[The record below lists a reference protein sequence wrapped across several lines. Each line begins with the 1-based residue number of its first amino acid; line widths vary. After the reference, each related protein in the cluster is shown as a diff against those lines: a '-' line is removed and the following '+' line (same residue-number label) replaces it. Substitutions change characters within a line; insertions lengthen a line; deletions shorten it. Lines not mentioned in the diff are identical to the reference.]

1 MNITL
6 EIKPVL
12 GLSNLLFGASMS
24 EVEKVFGKA
33 EESELLDDIED
44 CQSTV
49 WHFWENGF
57 SLFFDESNNQLFCS
71 VEIDNSD
78 VVLWGQKIFSLNEK
92 GIVELFKSKGFS
104 VFETE
109 THEWGEKRLSFDEVN
124 IDFYFDKNKLSSINY
139 GKPENDSTFLIL
151 PN

>member
-1 MNITL
+1 
-6 EIKPVL
+6 
-12 GLSNLLFGASMS
+12 MS